1 MILGIL
7 MSKSVKIAI
16 LETQVERLLEKQK
29 ELTERVRANEKVVAA
44 IGLFGSVAVAF
55 IGAGYFAPSAE
66 ALPEK
71 QQPYDGLLPDNSQTL
86 NNWITKMR
94 QWELEQTIRDPEFDI
109 NKALEEFFNGSNDPT
124 EQEELLQ
131 LSSDKDSQSIGWRYD

>member
-1 MILGIL
+1 M
-7 MSKSVKIAI
+7 MSPVKAM
-16 LETQVERLLEKQK
+16 
-29 ELTERVRANEKVVAA
+29 
-44 IGLFGSVAVAF
+44 
-55 IGAGYFAPSAE
+55 
-66 ALPEK
+66 EK

-109 NKALEEFFNGSNDPT
+109 NNALAEFFNGSNDPT

-131 LSSDKDSQSIGWRYD
+131 LSSDRDQQGT

>member
-1 MILGIL
+1 M
-7 MSKSVKIAI
+7 KIAI

-44 IGLFGSVAVAF
+44 IGLLGSIAIAV

-66 ALPEK
+66 ASLEK
-71 QQPYDGLLPDNSQTL
+71 QQPYEGLLPDNTEAI
-86 NNWITKMR
+86 NNWIEQMK

-109 NKALEEFFNGSNDPT
+109 NQALVEYYNGS
-124 EQEELLQ
+124 
-131 LSSDKDSQSIGWRYD
+131 YD